1 MVIIKVLKSHKVFKK
16 HNIRLLISDVC
27 ISNIFIICPPV
38 RTYVYN
44 IYL

>member
-1 MVIIKVLKSHKVFKK
+1 MKKDGHYKSIKIKVFKK
-16 HNIRLLISDVC
+16 HNIRLNVC